1 MTYDETGSCLS
12 DPDAQIS
19 IQQSIRDAVTNI
31 QHVPNTCPTEHARP
45 HFEEQS
51 LGVCLQEASRRAPGS
66 CNSALRSSE
75 PLPRPAR
82 AAMSRITWAESTPRS
97 QTPPSLVR
105 SQRSH
110 CPKRYWIAPEEPCTT
125 YQSLCST
132 SPRLNTPSLTS
143 IKATCFSPASC
154 GDSDVAT

>member
-51 LGVCLQEASRRAPGS
+51 LGVCLQEACLGEHLAV
-66 CNSALRSSE
+66 AT
-75 PLPRPAR
+75 LPCGA
-82 AAMSRITWAESTPRS
+82 
-97 QTPPSLVR
+97 V
-105 SQRSH
+105 SH
-110 CPKRYWIAPEEPCTT
+110 CQDQPEQRCLASPGLSQLHEVRHHRAWSAANGLTV
-125 YQSLCST
+125 QSGTGLHLKNHARHT
-132 SPRLNTPSLTS
+132 SLYVQL
-143 IKATCFSPASC
+143 ALA
-154 GDSDVAT
+154 